1 MNGARDIRELRL
13 PNSLGDSILGRET
26 GQVPEQTFIQNTAV
40 RRSRLLSLRHNSA
53 EVERRRARVD
63 QSPVASLNAWVRD
76 VRLSPLLPSGAGD
89 TVPWFDPDG
98 GGELAKLLFLM
109 QDPSAVAYGTGFIS
123 PDNDDYS
130 ARNATVACEAAGL
143 RPDIR
148 VHWNIFPHWVN
159 ITKKGKLVDPGRPVQ
174 TYRQAQPA
182 AVRFLGE
189 LLEAR
194 LPNLQVLVLLGKEAQ
209 TGWDIFCQG
218 GGHLPS
224 GLEVLRCPSTSP
236 QAWNNKDKATGKRN
250 SDLTIE
256 TLRQAQDLL
265 E

>member
-1 MNGARDIRELRL
+1 M
-13 PNSLGDSILGRET
+13 
-26 GQVPEQTFIQNTAV
+26 PEQSFIQNTV
-40 RRSRLLSLRHNSA
+40 VPRSQLLSLQHNPA

-63 QSPVASLNAWVRD
+63 QAPVASLNAWVRE
-76 VRLSPLLPSGAGD
+76 VRRSPRLPSGAGD
-89 TVPWFDPDG
+89 TVPWFDSHG

-143 RPDIR
+143 TPEIR

-159 ITKKGKLVDPGRPVQ
+159 ITKKGKPVDPCRPVQ
-174 TYRQAQPA
+174 TYKQAQPE

-194 LPNLQVLVLLGKEAQ
+194 LPNLQVIVLLGKQAQ
-209 TGWDIFCQG
+209 GGWDIFRKG
-218 GGHLPS
+218 GGQLPS
-224 GLEVLRCPSTSP
+224 GLQVLSCPSTSP
-236 QAWNNKDKATGKRN
+236 QAWNNKDKVTGRKN
-250 SDLTIE
+250 SDLTIA
-256 TLRQAQDLL
+256 TLTQARDLL
-265 E
+265 G